1 MFTWVTDV
9 VDGITSL
16 VGVVTTAPFSYFI
29 GLALLGGAIGLVKRV
44 VKR

>member
-29 GLALLGGAIGLVKRV
+29 GLALLGGSIGLVKRV

>member
-1 MFTWVTDV
+1 MFTWVSDV
-9 VDGITSL
+9 VGGVTSL

-29 GLALLGGAIGLVKRV
+29 GLGLLGGAIALVKRV